1 MQQGMMPSSFGPG
14 PNQGAEPPKQT
25 ELEAHVQK
33 AIADD
38 PEIVDASKISVYLKK
53 GGLFRKAELHLI
65 GKVSS
70 DLDKKRAQQLAE
82 YNMTKKVVLVNDIK
96 VEAKHKE

>member
-14 PNQGAEPPKQT
+14 QGAQAPKQS
-25 ELEAHVQK
+25 ELEAKIQK
-33 AIADD
+33 AIAED
-38 PEIVDASKISVYLKK
+38 PEIIEASKISVYLKK
-53 GGLFRKAELHLI
+53 GGLFRKTEIHLI

-82 YNMTKKVVLVNDIK
+82 YNISKKIVLVNDIK
-96 VEAKHKE
+96 VEAKKK